1 MTNTRGEKTR
11 GLVSLRTF
19 SLFVLSCLPRLTSDL
34 WPDSP
39 FLPCRAS
46 GSTMTTPSRGEEN
59 VQKESFTHR
68 QSFTRYGN
76 TDRRKMWSEA
86 SKKQTHPQVPQSRPG
101 PQSLVSPCR
110 PRPGAAR
117 SSHIRIILGQ
127 RCDSI
132 PNELAGCVFK
142 Q

>member
-1 MTNTRGEKTR
+1 MQDSVTNTRGEKTR
-11 GLVSLRTF
+11 RLVSLWTF

-68 QSFTRYGN
+68 H
-76 TDRRKMWSEA
+76 RRKMWSEA